1 MSYADIN
8 ANWER
13 QQREAHNHLIQEE
26 ARIANSLQEQVP
38 DMTRTEALKR
48 AKEIMTGWA

>member
-1 MSYADIN
+1 MSYSAIN

-13 QQREAHNHLIQEE
+13 QQRDAEAHLIQEE
-26 ARIANSLQEQVP
+26 ARIANDLQRQVP

-48 AKEIMTGWA
+48 AKEIMNGWA